1 MKRGTVILEP
11 WSTKEKLCLA
21 SAVLRSGDQNWMSVS
36 RVLRVFGEP
45 DRPSEWYSQKQCAL
59 QYEALLN
66 NVGTTKRKK
75 RSEKGVETIDT
86 PSESIV
92 RKLLQERQEEVNRLI
107 EEDRKAY
114 LRLLKEIEDIESG
127 KADDRLDEFE
137 LEIEEEK
144 EKEATRGSILRQHEE
159 RSRLEGGRVTP
170 YSEPQETKVA
180 TSPLLTS
187 LLQSPSSYRG
197 GSIQHLLNPPPP
209 PPSYSTTSDS
219 PTLSRL
225 LESPAKQ
232 IEPTVLFSSPVKKEP
247 IEEDSNPAMQPE
259 PVSTVEISSTEVVEE
274 VDSSSISLGEIKE
287 EIPEEKE
294 ENNVEME
301 EPDMSGIHMQEV
313 EVEMTTDGDKP
324 SVEVARTENEEQDGQ
339 DGQDGEQEQSSLTNL
354 QDSDTMEEQQSI
366 TELDSQ
372 TVNMIVAGGGVISV
386 SHDTSGE
393 HLEEV
398 TSSDIQN
405 KDDSE
410 AAESLDGAS
419 DNGEIKETEAEVDNF
434 IIGPE
439 TPKNNYVVQL
449 LYSTPDNS
457 MEEESKTP
465 EVKGSP
471 KTPGGAVLEVGGE
484 MVSLGG
490 AVVVEEEVDTTVHEV
505 EVLVSDLDN
514 TVSSSHRMEVTDVKE
529 STISSTSSTPVLE
542 ECNAISTPVT
552 SKYESEVEV
561 KTEDD
566 KHSKDSPSTSYQMTA
581 KIIESK
587 PASPCVEEEDAGKR
601 PSKKRL
607 ISGSVCSDSKP
618 SSPAPQLLEDSKDN
632 RAWKKSIMLV
642 YNRLA
647 THKYA
652 SMFLKPITNEQ
663 APAYDTVVHRPV
675 DLFTIKKRIEVG
687 DLRTTV
693 EFQRDLLLMFQNA
706 IMYNN
711 SESLVYEMASIMQ
724 NECLQHIELMVEA
737 MGEGVPWRKDPVN
750 VDKLH
755 TRARSEAPKRKRNSL
770 EDAKSTFTP
779 KRRRDNST

>member
-170 YSEPQETKVA
+170 HSEPQETKVA

-247 IEEDSNPAMQPE
+247 VEEDSIPAMQPE

-339 DGQDGEQEQSSLTNL
+339 DGEQEQSSLTNL

-398 TSSDIQN
+398 TSSDIQH
-405 KDDSE
+405 KEDSE

-465 EVKGSP
+465 EVKRSP

-561 KTEDD
+561 KTEED